1 MAAALAPII
10 STPYLSSVPAPG
22 QGHGGVE
29 GRLAAQRRQQR
40 QLALRAGAPHLL
52 DFARDDFFHRLRGNR
67 FDVGAVGKFR
77 VGHDGG
83 RIGIDQDNAEALLA
97 QGLAG
102 LRARVIEFARLADD
116 NRPAPMIRTE

>member
-10 STPYLSSVPAPG
+10 STPYFVQGAAPG

-29 GRLAAQRRQQR
+29 GGLSAEGWQQD
-40 QLALRAGAPHLL
+40 QFALRAHPPHFLR
-52 DFARDDFFHRLRGNR
+52 FARDDFFHRIRGDR
-67 FDVGAVGKFR
+67 LDVSAVGEFR

-83 RIGIDQDNAEALLA
+83 RIGIDQDNAIALLA

-102 LRARVIEFARLADD
+102 LRSRVIEFAGLADD
-116 NRPAPMIRTE
+116 DRPRRR